1 MAKKIA
7 QGDPLPAAYQT
18 PQKLDWEETEAI
30 LYARANLKKPNAHR
44 MAPAETTIRR
54 LDFSQ
59 MSETEHK
66 ENAARTLQTAAV
78 AALRAVRNL
87 KDLADTVH
95 LLGHTCRGLQDQ
107 VRVNYYMLG

>member
-1 MAKKIA
+1 MARKIA
-7 QGDPLPAAYQT
+7 QGEALPSDYAT
-18 PQKLDWEETEAI
+18 PQKRNWEETEEI

-44 MAPAETTIRR
+44 MAPAEATIRG

-59 MSETEHK
+59 MSEEEHRQQLD
-66 ENAARTLQTAAV
+66 RTIQTGAV
-78 AALRAVRNL
+78 ASLRAVRNI

-107 VRVNYYMLG
+107 VG